1 VTIWEQVNS
10 NVDCIFIWNEI
21 KVKSYEILLGNNY
34 NKNRKLRI
42 SMKDVQQ
49 VRLLIHKT

>member
-10 NVDCIFIWNEI
+10 NVDCIVIWNEI
-21 KVKSYEILLGNNY
+21 KVKSYGILLGNNY

-42 SMKDVQQ
+42 PMEDVQQ
-49 VRLLIHKT
+49 VKFLIHKT